1 MNEKS
6 KNTIELRQAQL
17 KEKLI
22 EQLKKT
28 PIIQIACE
36 KTEISRASY
45 YRWKKEDQ
53 DFAAAADAAIEEGA
67 ALVTDLAE
75 SQLISAIRERNFGAV
90 VFWLKH
96 HHPVYATRIELT
108 AKTPRETA
116 ELTEEQKE
124 LIKKS
129 IILFS
134 QEEGQSDTQGLETV
148 PAESPIPAENTIN
161 EDVSGN
167 K

>member
-1 MNEKS
+1 MNEKAKS
-6 KNTIELRQAQL
+6 TIELRQVQL

-53 DFAAAADAAIEEGA
+53 DFAAAADSAIEEGA

-75 SQLISAIRERNFGAV
+75 SQLISAIRDRNFGAV

-96 HHPVYATRIELT
+96 HHPKYSTKVELSGNLKIEDEPLS
-108 AKTPRETA
+108 PEQQ
-116 ELTEEQKE
+116 ELVENALKLAGLQLEESE
-124 LIKKS
+124 
-129 IILFS
+129 S
-134 QEEGQSDTQGLETV
+134 QNQ
-148 PAESPIPAENTIN
+148 N
-161 EDVSGN
+161 EDDTTTEQN